1 MQQTQAVAPG
11 IEISKKEL
19 IQMRPPRGAT
29 GFAPSGPVQ
38 THQWGTNRSAFLGQ
52 GMEFAES
59 RIYQPGDDV
68 KNIDWC
74 VTARTGQAHTKL
86 FQAERERPVY
96 LLLDLRS
103 MMQFGSRV
111 RFKSHLAAEVAAKL
125 AWIGHDGG
133 DRIGALILGR
143 NNIHSFRS
151 ARTRGAVLQFLDAV
165 ARETRQLELPDE
177 AGLKETSLS
186 DGLRRLRQICR
197 PGSMVFVISD
207 FADLD
212 SACEREMK
220 YLAGRTHIINIQIS
234 DPLDSALPAT
244 AGRISNG
251 RDTLQLSRLGK
262 KALQD
267 YASAFEYRS
276 QQLKKLSVQHNMV
289 LHQISTPESPA
300 CLFSPRAAR
309 SQR

>member
-1 MQQTQAVAPG
+1 MQQTEARAPG
-11 IEISKKEL
+11 IEISKAEL
-19 IQMRPPRGAT
+19 IQMRPPKGVT

-74 VTARTGQAHTKL
+74 VTARTGQTHTKL

-96 LLLDLRS
+96 LLVDLRS

-111 RFKSHLAAEVAAKL
+111 RFKSHLAAEIAAQL
-125 AWIGHDGG
+125 AWVGHDGG

-143 NNIHSFRS
+143 QGIRSFKP
-151 ARTRGAVLQFLDAV
+151 ARTRSSVLQFLDAV
-165 ARETRQLELPDE
+165 AHQTQRLSEITTQQDE
-177 AGLKETSLS
+177 PSLTE
-186 DGLRRLRQICR
+186 GLRRLRQVCR

-212 SACEREMK
+212 EGCEREMK
-220 YLAGRTHIINIQIS
+220 YLAGRSHVINIQIS
-234 DPLDSALPAT
+234 DPLDSALPAS

-251 RDTLQLSRLGK
+251 RETLQLGQLNK
-262 KALQD
+262 QTLAD
-267 YASAFEYRS
+267 YATAFQYRS
-276 QQLKKLSVQHNMV
+276 ARLNKLSLQHNMV
-289 LHQISTPESPA
+289 LHQITTREKPS
-300 CLFSPRAAR
+300 CLLRPQAAR
-309 SQR
+309 GKI

>member
-1 MQQTQAVAPG
+1 MQQTAPELPG
-11 IEISKKEL
+11 IEISKAEL
-19 IQMRPPRGAT
+19 IHARPPKSVT
-29 GFAPSGPVQ
+29 GFSPSGPVQ

-86 FQAERERPVY
+86 FQAEWERPVY

-111 RFKSHLAAEVAAKL
+111 RFKSHLAAEIAAQL
-125 AWIGHDGG
+125 AWVGHDGG

-143 NNIHSFRS
+143 QKTHSFKS
-151 ARTRGAVLQFLDAV
+151 ARTRASVLQFLDAV
-165 ARETRQLELPDE
+165 SSETRPQAEP
-177 AGLKETSLS
+177 AGPVSEEPSLS

-212 SACEREMK
+212 DACERELK
-220 YLAGRTHIINIQIS
+220 YLAGRTHIVSIQVS
-234 DPLDSALPAT
+234 DPLDSALPAS

-251 RDTLQLSRLGK
+251 RETLQLNSLRRGVLE
-262 KALQD
+262 D
-267 YASAFEYRS
+267 YASAFAYRS
-276 QQLKKLSVQHNMV
+276 ARLKKLSIQHSMV
-289 LHQISTPESPA
+289 LHQISTPESPKT
-300 CLFSPRAAR
+300 LLRPRLAR
-309 SQR
+309 SDT